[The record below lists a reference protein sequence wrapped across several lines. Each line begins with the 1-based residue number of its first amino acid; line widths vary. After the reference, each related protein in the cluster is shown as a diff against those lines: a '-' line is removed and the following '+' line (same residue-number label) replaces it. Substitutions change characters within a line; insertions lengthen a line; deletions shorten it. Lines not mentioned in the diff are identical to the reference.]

1 MDQGFSILM
10 LLFSAAIL
18 LYAALLGITKDYNL
32 LPIRAR
38 TSVKPKDPKAY
49 AFQLSKVIALVA
61 LSPAAGGLV
70 GLWSVLPGFVVMIL
84 VFIVTLWRGTKIMEK
99 VG

>member
-1 MDQGFSILM
+1 MRQFIPYEKLSKRQELEIDMPSRNVW
-10 LLFSAAIL
+10 AISPV
-18 LYAALLGITKDYNL
+18 T
-32 LPIRAR
+32 RR
-38 TSVKPKDPKAY
+38 PKNPKAY